1 MVHSQISKGVVR
13 VSGFDMLLLG
23 VLAGLCV
30 GIYAGAG
37 WERYRIDVHY
47 IEKLPDD
54 TFLVSNSARK
64 ARMSR
69 MPLGK
74 FKVKALAWLVF
85 QIILVLAFIVL
96 AFVMLFYMRV
106 GYRVR

>member
-1 MVHSQISKGVVR
+1 M
-13 VSGFDMLLLG
+13 SGFDMLLLG

-64 ARMSR
+64 ARMSK

-74 FKVKALAWLVF
+74 FKIKALALFAV
-85 QIILVLAFIVL
+85 QVILVLAFIVL
-96 AFVMLFYMRV
+96 AFVMLFYMGV
-106 GYRVR
+106 GYRVH

>member
-1 MVHSQISKGVVR
+1 M
-13 VSGFDMLLLG
+13 SGFDMLLLG
-23 VLAGLCV
+23 VLAGLCM
-30 GIYAGAG
+30 GIYTGAG

-74 FKVKALAWLVF
+74 FKVKALALFAV
-85 QIILVLAFIVL
+85 QVILVLAFIVL
-96 AFVMLFYMRV
+96 AFVMLFYTGGGLLCPLIFV
-106 GYRVR
+106 PL

>member
-1 MVHSQISKGVVR
+1 
-13 VSGFDMLLLG
+13 MLLLG
-23 VLAGLCV
+23 VLAGLCLGV
-30 GIYAGAG
+30 YVGAG
-37 WERYRIDVHY
+37 WERYRIGVHY

-64 ARMSR
+64 ARLSK

-74 FKVKALAWLVF
+74 FKVKALALFAV
-85 QIILVLAFIVL
+85 QIVLVLAIIVL
-96 AFVMLFYMRV
+96 AFVMLFYMGV

>member
-1 MVHSQISKGVVR
+1 
-13 VSGFDMLLLG
+13 MLLLG

-30 GIYAGAG
+30 GIYTGAG

-74 FKVKALAWLVF
+74 FKVKALALFAV
-85 QIILVLAFIVL
+85 QVILVLAFIVL
-96 AFVMLFYMRV
+96 AFVMLFYTGV
-106 GYRVR
+106 GYCVR

>member
-1 MVHSQISKGVVR
+1 MVHSQVSKGVVR
-13 VSGFDMLLLG
+13 VSGFDMLLFG
-23 VLAGLCV
+23 VLAGLCL

-64 ARMSR
+64 ARMNK

-74 FKVKALAWLVF
+74 FKVKALALFAV
-85 QIILVLAFIVL
+85 QVSLVLAFIVL
-96 AFVMLFYMRV
+96 AFVMLFYM
-106 GYRVR
+106 GAGCRVR

>member
-1 MVHSQISKGVVR
+1 M
-13 VSGFDMLLLG
+13 SGFDMLLLG

-74 FKVKALAWLVF
+74 FKIKALALFAV
-85 QIILVLAFIVL
+85 QIVLVLACIVL
-96 AFVMLFYMRV
+96 AFVMLFYMGA
-106 GYRVR
+106 GYHVR

>member
-1 MVHSQISKGVVR
+1 M
-13 VSGFDMLLLG
+13 SGFDMLLLG
-23 VLAGLCV
+23 VLAGLSL

-64 ARMSR
+64 ARINK
-69 MPLGK
+69 MPSGK
-74 FKVKALAWLVF
+74 FKIKALVWLVF
-85 QIILVLAFIVL
+85 QIVLVMAIIALAY
-96 AFVMLFYMRV
+96 VMLAYM
-106 GYRVR
+106 GDGHYVR

>member
-1 MVHSQISKGVVR
+1 M
-13 VSGFDMLLLG
+13 SGFDMLLLG

-64 ARMSR
+64 ARMSK

-74 FKVKALAWLVF
+74 FKIKALALFAV
-85 QIILVLAFIVL
+85 QVILVLAFIVL
-96 AFVMLFYMRV
+96 AFVMLFYMGV

>member
-1 MVHSQISKGVVR
+1 M
-13 VSGFDMLLLG
+13 SGFDMLLLG

-30 GIYAGAG
+30 GIYTGAG
-37 WERYRIDVHY
+37 WERYRIAVHY

-74 FKVKALAWLVF
+74 FKAKALALFAV
-85 QIILVLAFIVL
+85 QAILVLAFIVL
-96 AFVMLFYMRV
+96 AFVMLFYMGV
-106 GYRVR
+106 GYCVR

>member
-1 MVHSQISKGVVR
+1 MVHSQVSKGVVR
-13 VSGFDMLLLG
+13 VSGFDMLLFG
-23 VLAGLCV
+23 VLAGLCL

-64 ARMSR
+64 ARMNK

-74 FKVKALAWLVF
+74 FKIKALAWLVL
-85 QIILVLAFIVL
+85 QIILVLAFVVL
-96 AFVMLFYMRV
+96 AFIMLLCMGV
-106 GYRVR
+106 GYVR

>member
-1 MVHSQISKGVVR
+1 MVHSQVSKGVVK
-13 VSGFDMLLLG
+13 VLFLFG

-30 GIYAGAG
+30 GIYIGAG

-64 ARMSR
+64 ARMNK

-74 FKVKALAWLVF
+74 FKIKALTWLVF
-85 QIILVLAFIVL
+85 QVALVVAVVAVALVL
-96 AFVMLFYMRV
+96 LFYMGV
-106 GYRVR
+106 GYVR

>member
-1 MVHSQISKGVVR
+1 M
-13 VSGFDMLLLG
+13 SGFDMLLLG

-74 FKVKALAWLVF
+74 FKIKALALFAV
-85 QIILVLAFIVL
+85 QIVLVLACIVL
-96 AFVMLFYMRV
+96 AFVMLFFMGV
-106 GYRVR
+106 GYVL

>member
-1 MVHSQISKGVVR
+1 MVHSQVSKGVVR

-23 VLAGLCV
+23 VLAGLCL
-30 GIYAGAG
+30 GIYIGAG

-64 ARMSR
+64 ARMNK

-74 FKVKALAWLVF
+74 FKIKALAWLVL
-85 QIILVLAFIVL
+85 QIILVLAFVVL
-96 AFVMLFYMRV
+96 AFIMLLYMGV
-106 GYRVR
+106 GYVR

>member
-1 MVHSQISKGVVR
+1 M
-13 VSGFDMLLLG
+13 SGFDMLLLG
-23 VLAGLCV
+23 VLAGLCM
-30 GIYAGAG
+30 GIYTGAG

-74 FKVKALAWLVF
+74 FKVKALALFAV
-85 QIILVLAFIVL
+85 QVILVLAFIVL
-96 AFVMLFYMRV
+96 AFVMLFYMGV
-106 GYRVR
+106 GYCVR

>member
-1 MVHSQISKGVVR
+1 M
-13 VSGFDMLLLG
+13 SGFDMLLLG

-74 FKVKALAWLVF
+74 FKIKALALFAV
-85 QIILVLAFIVL
+85 QIVLVLACIVL
-96 AFVMLFYMRV
+96 AFVMLFYMGM

>member
-1 MVHSQISKGVVR
+1 M
-13 VSGFDMLLLG
+13 SGFDMLLLG
-23 VLAGLCV
+23 VLAGLCL
-30 GIYAGAG
+30 GIYIGAG

-64 ARMSR
+64 ARMNK

-74 FKVKALAWLVF
+74 FKIKALAWLVF
-85 QIILVLAFIVL
+85 QVVLVMAFVVLAFI
-96 AFVMLFYMRV
+96 MLFYMGV
-106 GYRVR
+106 GFVR